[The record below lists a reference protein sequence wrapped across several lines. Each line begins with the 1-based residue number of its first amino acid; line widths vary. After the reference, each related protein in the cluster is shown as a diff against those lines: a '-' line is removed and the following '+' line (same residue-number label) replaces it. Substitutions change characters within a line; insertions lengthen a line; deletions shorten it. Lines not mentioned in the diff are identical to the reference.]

1 VTVVLSFDV
10 SFDVSFESIL
20 IIPISRMILYDV
32 RTRRCLNG
40 AVSELT
46 SVLVNSKL
54 VLAGP
59 VDPLLSWEK
68 MHFGDLG
75 WDRTEGIE
83 HLPGQPQ
90 K

>member
-1 VTVVLSFDV
+1 MLVLIC
-10 SFDVSFESIL
+10 FESIL

-32 RTRRCLNG
+32 QTRRCLNG

-68 MHFGDLG
+68 MHLGYLG
-75 WDRTEGIE
+75 WDRIE